1 MSPTFRSL
9 HVRNYRLFATGQVI
23 SLTGTWMQRI
33 AQDWLV
39 LRLTDNSGIA
49 LGITTG
55 LQFLPSLLFS
65 LWGGVLADRYSKRQL
80 LIITQAFMGVVA
92 LTLGL
97 LDVTGWVEVWHVW
110 VLAFLLGTGNAID
123 NPVRQSF
130 VVEIVG
136 REDLPNA
143 VSLNSA
149 TFNMAR
155 ILGPALA
162 GLLIA
167 VIDTGPVFLLNA
179 LSFIAVIAGLLRMSA
194 EELHPSDP
202 APRGRGQL
210 REVLH
215 YVRGKPELMLPLTIV
230 AFVAT
235 FGLNFQLT
243 TALMA
248 KEVFGRGA
256 AHFGLLS
263 SALAAGSLI
272 GALVAARRS
281 RTRHRYVVIG
291 ALAFGVFEV
300 TAGLMPTYETFMALL
315 VPTGVAILTFT
326 TAANTSIQ
334 LATSPVMR
342 GRVMGLYLLVFLGTA
357 PLGSP
362 LMGWIGETFTPR
374 ASIVLGGVM
383 SVLGTLLAVALFASR
398 QRLVIRPH
406 LRPRPHVQI
415 AAQDIVDQGQRA

>member
-65 LWGGVLADRYSKRQL
+65 LWGGVLADRYSKRRL

-202 APRGRGQL
+202 APR
-210 REVLH
+210 
-215 YVRGKPELMLPLTIV
+215 
-230 AFVAT
+230 
-235 FGLNFQLT
+235 
-243 TALMA
+243 
-248 KEVFGRGA
+248 
-256 AHFGLLS
+256 
-263 SALAAGSLI
+263 
-272 GALVAARRS
+272 
-281 RTRHRYVVIG
+281 
-291 ALAFGVFEV
+291 
-300 TAGLMPTYETFMALL
+300 
-315 VPTGVAILTFT
+315 
-326 TAANTSIQ
+326 
-334 LATSPVMR
+334 
-342 GRVMGLYLLVFLGTA
+342 
-357 PLGSP
+357 
-362 LMGWIGETFTPR
+362 
-374 ASIVLGGVM
+374 
-383 SVLGTLLAVALFASR
+383 
-398 QRLVIRPH
+398 
-406 LRPRPHVQI
+406 
-415 AAQDIVDQGQRA
+415 

>member
-9 HVRNYRLFATGQVI
+9 HVRNYRLFATGQII

-49 LGITTG
+49 LGITTA

-65 LWGGVLADRYSKRQL
+65 LWGGVLADRYSKRRL
-80 LIITQAFMGVVA
+80 LIITQGFMGVVA

-97 LDVTGWVEVWHVW
+97 LDVTGWVQVWHVW

-149 TFNMAR
+149 TFNLAR

-162 GLLIA
+162 GVLIA
-167 VIDTGPVFLLNA
+167 AIDTGPVFLLNA
-179 LSFIAVIAGLLRMSA
+179 LSFVAVIAGLLRMSA
-194 EELHPSDP
+194 AELQPSDP
-202 APRGRGQL
+202 TPRGRGQL
-210 REVLH
+210 REALR
-215 YVRGKPELMLPLTIV
+215 YVRRKPELMLPLTIV

-243 TALMA
+243 TALMTT
-248 KEVFGRGA
+248 EVFGKGA
-256 AHFGLLS
+256 AQFGLLS

-272 GALVAARRS
+272 GALVAARRV
-281 RTRHRYVVIG
+281 RTRHRYVVVG
-291 ALAFGVFEV
+291 ALAFGLFEV
-300 TAGLMPTYETFMALL
+300 VAGLMPTYETFMVLL
-315 VPTGVAILTFT
+315 VPTGIAILTFT

-334 LATSPVMR
+334 LATSSAMR

-362 LMGWIGETFTPR
+362 LMGWVGETFTPR
-374 ASIVLGGVM
+374 ASIVLGGVL

-398 QRLVIRPH
+398 QRLVIRPRF
-406 LRPRPHVQI
+406 RPRPHVQI
-415 AAQDIVDQGQRA
+415 ATQEVVDQAQRT